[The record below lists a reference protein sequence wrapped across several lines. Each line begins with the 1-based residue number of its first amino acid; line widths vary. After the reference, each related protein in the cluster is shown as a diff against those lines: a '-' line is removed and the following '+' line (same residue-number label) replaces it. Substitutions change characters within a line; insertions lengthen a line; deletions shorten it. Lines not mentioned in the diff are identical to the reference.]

1 VRAQFG
7 TDVFNKDVMR
17 TVLACDLGGTSFR
30 AALVNALGQTI
41 AEHTVPGP
49 ASNDDRGWSEI
60 DPDAWWQILIEA
72 ASALADAAPRPFAET
87 EAIAI
92 CGVTRTQILLD
103 RDGKVLRPAITWR
116 DARAE
121 PADLLA
127 RLPQAHPEYHNVN
140 VFHPVARLN
149 WLRENEEDVFRR
161 LATVLDPKD
170 FLNFRLTGRRVSDP
184 VSLARLAAA
193 AANGP
198 DGRSLL
204 DAVGTPASVIPPL
217 IAPTGLVGRVVAQL
231 PQPLDRLAG
240 KPVFCCSND
249 TWAAVLGLGALR
261 PGCAYNISG
270 TTEVFG
276 AIGERPMSAE
286 GLMSVDWQGMHQIGG
301 PGQNGADTVAW
312 LLALLG
318 GDPQGTPVGTAI
330 NTLLRGSR
338 DPQPV
343 LFLPYLQGERTP
355 FWDADLR
362 GAFIG
367 LNRNHRGVD
376 LAWAVLEGIA
386 FLNRIV
392 LERAE
397 TALGQAVTEI
407 RFGGGASSNPL
418 WRQIKADVCER
429 PVLVGESSQPGAL
442 GAAAVAW
449 TGLKQFASLGAAQQ
463 ALAHVAYRHEPDPAR
478 AAFYRP
484 LFDLFRQ
491 SHDALAPTS
500 RALAALAR
508 MAPAVRGQDAKDRA
522 P

>member
-1 VRAQFG
+1 
-7 TDVFNKDVMR
+7 MR

-30 AALVNALGQTI
+30 AALVDALGQTI
-41 AEHTVPGP
+41 AAHTVAGS
-49 ASNDDRGWSEI
+49 AANDHRGWSEI
-60 DPDAWWQILIEA
+60 DPDAWWQTLIEA
-72 ASALADAAPRPFAET
+72 ASALADAAPEQFAAT

-121 PADLLA
+121 PAGLLA

-140 VFHPVARLN
+140 AFHPVARLN
-149 WLRENEEDVFRR
+149 WLRENESAAFDR
-161 LATVLDPKD
+161 LVTVLDPKD

-184 VSLARLAAA
+184 VSMARLAAA
-193 AANGP
+193 ATNGP

-204 DAVGTPASVIPPL
+204 DAIGASGSIVPPL
-217 IAPTGLVGRVVAQL
+217 IEPTGLVGRVIAQL

-276 AIGERPMSAE
+276 VIGDKPLSAE
-286 GLMSVDWQGMHQIGG
+286 GLMSVDWRGMHQLGG
-301 PGQNGADTVAW
+301 PGQNGADTVTW

-318 GDPQGTPVGTAI
+318 EPNGAPVGAAI
-330 NTLLRGSR
+330 DALLRGR
-338 DPQPV
+338 TDPQPI
-343 LFLPYLQGERTP
+343 LFLPYLSGERTP

-362 GAFIG
+362 GAFVG
-367 LNRNHRGVD
+367 LNRNHRGID

-397 TALGQAVTEI
+397 AALGRPVTEI
-407 RFGGGASSNPL
+407 RFGGGAASNSI
-418 WRQIKADVCER
+418 WRQIKADICER
-429 PVLVGESSQPGAL
+429 PVLVGESSEPGAL

-449 TGLKQFASLGAAQQ
+449 TGLRQFASLGAAQQ
-463 ALAHVAYRHEPDPAR
+463 ALARVAYRHEPDPAR
-478 AAFYRP
+478 AASYRP

-508 MAPAVRGQDAKDRA
+508 TTPAFRGQDAKDA
-522 P
+522 PQ

>member
-1 VRAQFG
+1 
-7 TDVFNKDVMR
+7 MR

-30 AALVNALGQTI
+30 AALVDERGQTI
-41 AEHTVPGP
+41 AEQTVPGP
-49 ASNDDRGWSEI
+49 SANDRPGWSEI
-60 DPDAWWQILIEA
+60 DPETWWQTLIAA
-72 ASALADAAPRPFAET
+72 ASALAEDAPEQFAGT
-87 EAIAI
+87 QAIAI
-92 CGVTRTQILLD
+92 CGVTRTQIFLGH
-103 RDGKVLRPAITWR
+103 DGNVLRPAITWR

-121 PADLLA
+121 PGDLLA
-127 RLPQAHPEYHNVN
+127 QLPQAHPEIRNVN
-140 VFHPVARLN
+140 AFHPVARLN
-149 WLRENEEDVFRR
+149 WLREHESAAFTR

-184 VSLARLAAA
+184 VSMARLAAA
-193 AANGP
+193 AASGP

-204 DAVGTPASVIPPL
+204 DAITAPPSIVPPL
-217 IAPTGLVGRVVAQL
+217 IAPTELVGRVVEHL
-231 PQPLDRLAG
+231 PKPLDRLAG
-240 KPVFCCSND
+240 KPVFCCAND

-276 AIGERPMSAE
+276 VIGERSMAAE
-286 GLMSVDWQGMHQIGG
+286 GLMSVDWQGMHQLGG

-312 LLALLG
+312 LLALLHG
-318 GDPQGTPVGTAI
+318 EPDDAPVGTAI
-330 NTLLRGSR
+330 DALLRGKP

-343 LFLPYLQGERTP
+343 LFLPYLSGERTP

-367 LNRNHRGVD
+367 LTRNHRGID

-397 TALGQAVTEI
+397 AALGHPVTEI
-407 RFGGGASSNPL
+407 RFGGGAASNSI
-418 WRQIKADVCER
+418 WRQIKADICER
-429 PVLVGESSQPGAL
+429 PVLVGESSQPGTL

-449 TGLKQFASLGAAQQ
+449 TGLRRFPTLDAAQQ
-463 ALAHVAYRHEPDPAR
+463 ALARVAHRHEPDPAR

-508 MAPAVRGQDAKDRA
+508 TPPAFRGEDAQSGSR
-522 P
+522 

>member
-1 VRAQFG
+1 
-7 TDVFNKDVMR
+7 MR

-30 AALVNALGQTI
+30 AALVDELGQTI
-41 AEHTVPGP
+41 AAQTVPGP
-49 ASNDDRGWSEI
+49 TANDRLGWSEI
-60 DPDAWWQILIEA
+60 DPDAWWQTLIEA
-72 ASALADAAPRPFAET
+72 ASALADDAPRQFAET

-92 CGVTRTQILLD
+92 CGVTRTQIFLD
-103 RDGKVLRPAITWR
+103 RDGAVLRPAITWR

-121 PADLLA
+121 PGNLLA
-127 RLPQAHPEYHNVN
+127 QLPQAHPEYRNIN
-140 VFHPVARLN
+140 AFHPVARLN
-149 WLRENEEDVFRR
+149 WLREHEGAAFSR
-161 LATVLDPKD
+161 LDTVLDPKD

-184 VSLARLAAA
+184 VSMARLAAA

-204 DAVGTPASVIPPL
+204 DAIAAPGSIVPPL
-217 IAPTGLVGRVVAQL
+217 IEPTGLIGGVIAHL

-240 KPVFCCSND
+240 KPVFCCAND

-276 AIGERPMSAE
+276 VIGEKPLSAE
-286 GLMSVDWQGMHQIGG
+286 GLMSVDWQGMHQLGG
-301 PGQNGADTVAW
+301 PGQNGADAVTW
-312 LLALLG
+312 LLELLHDG
-318 GDPQGTPVGTAI
+318 PKDAPVGTAVDA
-330 NTLLRGSR
+330 LLRGR
-338 DPQPV
+338 TDPQPV

-367 LNRNHRGVD
+367 LNRNHRGAD
-376 LAWAVLEGIA
+376 LAWAVLEGIG

-397 TALGQAVTEI
+397 TALGHPVAEI
-407 RFGGGASSNPL
+407 RFGGGAASNPI
-418 WRQIKADVCER
+418 WRQIKADICER
-429 PVLVGESSQPGAL
+429 PVLVGESSQPGTL

-449 TGLKQFASLGAAQQ
+449 TGLRQFPSLDAAQR
-463 ALAHVAYRHEPDPAR
+463 ALARVAYRHEPDAAR

-500 RALAALAR
+500 HALAALAR
-508 MAPAVRGQDAKDRA
+508 MRPRLRGQDAQNGSC
-522 P
+522 

>member
-1 VRAQFG
+1 
-7 TDVFNKDVMR
+7 MR

-30 AALVNALGQTI
+30 AALVDELGQTI
-41 AEHTVPGP
+41 AEHAVPGP
-49 ASNDDRGWSEI
+49 SANDRRGWSEI
-60 DPDAWWQILIEA
+60 DPEAWWQTLIEA
-72 ASALADAAPRPFAET
+72 ASALANAAPEQFAAT
-87 EAIAI
+87 AAIAI
-92 CGVTRTQILLD
+92 CGVTRTQIFLD

-127 RLPQAHPEYHNVN
+127 RLPLAHPEHHNVN
-140 VFHPVARLN
+140 AFHPVARLN
-149 WLRENEEDVFRR
+149 WLREHESAAFQR

-170 FLNFRLTGRRVSDP
+170 FLNFRLTGQRVSDA
-184 VSLARLAAA
+184 VSMARLAAA
-193 AANGP
+193 ATKGP

-204 DAVGTPASVIPPL
+204 DAIGAPPSIVPKL
-217 IAPTGLVGRVVAQL
+217 VAPTGLVGRVAAPL

-301 PGQNGADTVAW
+301 PGQNGADTVVW

-318 GDPQGTPVGTAI
+318 EPQGGLHAAPVGAAI
-330 NTLLRGSR
+330 DALLRGSR
-338 DPQPV
+338 DPQPI

-367 LNRNHRGVD
+367 LNRNHRGID

-397 TALGQAVTEI
+397 TALGYPVTEI
-407 RFGGGASSNPL
+407 RFGGGAASNSL
-418 WRQIKADVCER
+418 WRQIKADICER
-429 PVLVGESSQPGAL
+429 PVLVGASPEPGAL

-449 TGLKQFASLGAAQQ
+449 TGLRQFASLDAAQQ
-463 ALAHVAYRHEPDPAR
+463 ALARVAYRHEPDPAR
-478 AAFYRP
+478 AASYRP

-508 MAPAVRGQDAKDRA
+508 TAPAFRGQDAQT
-522 P
+522 